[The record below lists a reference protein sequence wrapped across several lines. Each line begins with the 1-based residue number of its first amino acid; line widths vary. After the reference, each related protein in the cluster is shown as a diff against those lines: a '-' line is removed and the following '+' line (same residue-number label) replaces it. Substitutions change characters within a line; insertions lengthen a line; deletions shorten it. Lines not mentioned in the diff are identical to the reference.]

1 MLCTFK
7 ACLNSLNNPMHIFFV
22 RCRIDLVDTTGPTLI
37 SLINVEVGINVEGCK
52 KCKITKCG
60 GGNNIRHLSNEIN
73 KRGGWISFSGGWN
86 FSKLVSVDSSFIRE
100 MRVFGLGLWRF

>member
-7 ACLNSLNNPMHIFFV
+7 ACLNSLNNPVHIFFV

-73 KRGGWISFSGGWN
+73 KRGVLYI
-86 FSKLVSVDSSFIRE
+86 LVKQWRVDF
-100 MRVFGLGLWRF
+100 FLWRVEFFKIGKRGLHVY